1 MCQKVFRFR
10 ADTINNKSSNHD
22 YYTTIVLIILLFYN
36 ADDVGKTWSAMR
48 GPDGGPH
55 GISVCSCHLVRVTN
69 DSHHFI
75 SVANREIGAHENLNS
90 EHPEN
95 LKE

>member
-1 MCQKVFRFR
+1 MTWARHGARCR
-10 ADTINNKSSNHD
+10 AQMEGPMASAW
-22 YYTTIVLIILLFYN
+22 LL
-36 ADDVGKTWSAMR
+36 R
-48 GPDGGPH
+48 
-55 GISVCSCHLVRVTN
+55 SCHPVRVTN

-75 SVANREIGAHENLNS
+75 SVANREIGAHENLNN